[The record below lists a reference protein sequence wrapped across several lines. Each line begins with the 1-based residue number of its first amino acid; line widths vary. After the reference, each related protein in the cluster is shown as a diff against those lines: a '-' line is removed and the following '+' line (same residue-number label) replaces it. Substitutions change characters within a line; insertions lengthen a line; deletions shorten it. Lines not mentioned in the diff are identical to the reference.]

1 MKTDLSIVSCIVAKS
16 FKKITCFFKV
26 IVYSSV
32 VPSFHFIRVIHREA
46 VKNCKGEKV
55 DRLLKMRLKNI
66 LKSFLSCIEPR
77 CFVLTVKSIRRF

>member
-46 VKNCKGEKV
+46 VKNCKGEKG
-55 DRLLKMRLKNI
+55 DRGNFKLSVQMFLLFSFKMT
-66 LKSFLSCIEPR
+66 C
-77 CFVLTVKSIRRF
+77 